1 MGRRQLPLMLSLSAL
16 PLALAF
22 AIPSSSQPASAS
34 QEATTFNANVR
45 PILQQSCVGCHR
57 QGNAKG
63 GLDLSTYESTMK
75 GGNTPKGVVAG
86 KPDESVLLRRVK
98 GLDNR
103 PRMPKGQA
111 PLSAAKENT
120 IRKWILDGAKKG

>member
-1 MGRRQLPLMLSLSAL
+1 MLSLSAL
-16 PLALAF
+16 PLVLAF
-22 AIPSSSQPASAS
+22 AIPTSSQPPVDRQA
-34 QEATTFNANVR
+34 ATTFNANVK

-75 GGNTPKGVVAG
+75 GGNTPKHVVAG
-86 KPDESVLLRRVK
+86 KPDESVMLRRIK
-98 GLDNR
+98 GLDNK